1 MTDEL
6 ILKSEV
12 LKLIDDLDIS
22 DGQVYDDLL
31 FNIEDMT
38 GKSIK
43 KSEVLDLIDSL
54 NISDRQTYDDLTLN
68 VENMTPV
75 KSLEIS

>member
-1 MTDEL
+1 M
-6 ILKSEV
+6 
-12 LKLIDDLDIS
+12 
-22 DGQVYDDLL
+22 L